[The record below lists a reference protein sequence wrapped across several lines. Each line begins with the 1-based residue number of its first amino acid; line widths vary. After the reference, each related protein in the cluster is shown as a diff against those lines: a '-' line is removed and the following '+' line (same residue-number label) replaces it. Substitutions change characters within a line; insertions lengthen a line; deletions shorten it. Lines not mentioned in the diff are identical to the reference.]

1 MARFTIS
8 HIHIEGFLERLGFNK
23 NDKLESIK
31 IRPDGK
37 YVTVKV
43 KREENK

>member
-1 MARFTIS
+1 MAKYTIA
-8 HIHIEGFLERLGFNK
+8 HIHIEGLLERLGFNK
-23 NDKLESIK
+23 DDKLESIK

-43 KREENK
+43 KRKENK

>member
-1 MARFTIS
+1 MARCTIS

-37 YVTVKV
+37 YVTVKI
-43 KREENK
+43 KKES